1 MGETFKKS
9 LETDVFGYH
18 KATVT
23 WFCNAVK
30 TSKRSRTIID
40 LGFCNYGSGV
50 AFIAVYNPNKPITE
64 QFLKTMVIKDVFI
77 NVEKKICEDCAW
89 CINLSCPLNK
99 AEVQHFKR
107 YGANT
112 RKAVEKLHVLLE
124 NIKKELKLEPKP
136 IGTLACYEKTPI
148 YISTKKKK
156 GDTL

>member
-1 MGETFKKS
+1 MSEEVKNS
-9 LETDVFGYH
+9 SETDVFGYH

-40 LGFCNYGSGV
+40 LGFCSQGSGV
-50 AFIAVYNPNKPITE
+50 AFIAVYDPNKPITE
-64 QFLKTMVIKDVFI
+64 QFLKTIVIKDIFI
-77 NVEKKICEDCAW
+77 NVEKKTCEDAKW

-99 AEVQHFKR
+99 AEVRHFKQ

-124 NIKKELKLEPKP
+124 NIKKELKLEPKS
-136 IGTLACYEKTPI
+136 IGTLVHYEKTPI
-148 YISTKKKK
+148 YFEAKHTP
-156 GDTL
+156 GE